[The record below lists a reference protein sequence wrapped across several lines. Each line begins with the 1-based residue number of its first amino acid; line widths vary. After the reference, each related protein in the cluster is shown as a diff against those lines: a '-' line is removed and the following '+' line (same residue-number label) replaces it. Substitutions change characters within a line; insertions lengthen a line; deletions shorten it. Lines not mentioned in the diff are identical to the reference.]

1 MSGCEMV
8 CQFDHGISM
17 RDGVVLRGN
26 LFRPAGPTPCP
37 VLVLRTVFRKDWMGR
52 GYGQYDPSFWVRHG
66 YAVYIQDVRGLGAS
80 EGEFDR
86 FTSDGPDGYDTI
98 EALAACEWCDGQVGM
113 IGSYFAGYAQLMAAA
128 EHPPH
133 LKAICPMQTSVSI
146 NRDCDNRGFLFAS
159 HIGWCTSRL
168 VSRLRDGRYPEQV
181 TRKYLPR
188 MLDVLHTYVDS
199 QLRSIPI
206 GDMPVLRDSPFLIH
220 QDYRRHLLDGFDD
233 FELLHKEGR
242 DMDVGRIHT
251 PALYICGWLDSSRT
265 PLLDHCA
272 AQLAKG
278 ISSKVLIIPWE
289 PGEAP
294 ARVDSPLEDGEM
306 IVDLQAEMLAWFDEH
321 LKGKA
326 ATNSSAIRY
335 FDIVTKSCEAMASW
349 PPEHVTPRTFWLN
362 EQGTL
367 SDRAPEHTGKDAY
380 LHEPLHPLPYFPVG
394 PCAAPLDRNAKTL
407 CYTSAAVDA
416 DYRILGDGK
425 ATVFLS
431 CTAADTDVMM
441 SLVDV
446 SPDGRCFII
455 CDGATRARYRMD
467 WISRPL
473 TPNEIYTVEVELG
486 RICYTLRAGHR
497 LRLVIT
503 GSAFPKYDVN
513 HGTGQRP
520 IQDAQT
526 VTSTTNVY
534 YGPSYPSRLCLTVK
548 SMS

>member
-8 CQFDHGISM
+8 CQLDHCIPM

-98 EALAACEWCDGQVGM
+98 EALAACDWCDGQVGM

-272 AQLAKG
+272 AQLATG

-335 FDIVTKSCEAMASW
+335 FDIVTKSCEAMESW

-367 SDRAPEHTGKDAY
+367 SDRAPEHTGKNAY

-407 CYTSAAVDA
+407 CYTSAAFDA

-446 SPDGRCFII
+446 SPDGRRFII

-486 RICYTLRAGHR
+486 RICYTLRAGTPPPAGHNWER
-497 LRLVIT
+497 I
-503 GSAFPKYDVN
+503 S
-513 HGTGQRP
+513 Q
-520 IQDAQT
+520 I
-526 VTSTTNVY
+526 
-534 YGPSYPSRLCLTVK
+534 
-548 SMS
+548 

>member
-8 CQFDHGISM
+8 CQFDHCISM

-26 LFRPAGPTPCP
+26 LFRPAGQTPCP

-86 FTSDGPDGYDTI
+86 FTSDGLDGYDTI
-98 EALAACEWCDGQVGM
+98 EALAACDWCDGQVGM

-146 NRDCDNRGFLFAS
+146 NRNCDNRGFLFAS

-168 VSRLRDGRYPEQV
+168 VSRLRDGRYSEQV
-181 TRKYLPR
+181 TQKYLPR
-188 MLDVLHTYVDS
+188 MLEVLHTYVDS

-206 GDMPVLRDSPFLIH
+206 GNMPVLRDSPFLIH
-220 QDYRRHLLDGFDD
+220 QDYYRHLLDGFDD

-242 DMDVGRIHT
+242 DMDVGRIHI
-251 PALYICGWLDSSRT
+251 PALYISGWLDSART

-278 ISSKVLIIPWE
+278 ISSKVVILPWE

-294 ARVDSPLEDGEM
+294 VRVDSPLEDGEM
-306 IVDLQAEMLAWFDEH
+306 LVDLQAEMLAWFDQH

-326 ATNSSAIRY
+326 ATASPAIRY

-349 PPEHVTPRTFWLN
+349 PPEYVTPQTYWLN

-367 SDRAPEHTGKDAY
+367 SDLEPEHTGEDTY
-380 LHEPLHPLPYFPVG
+380 LHDPLNPLSYFPVG
-394 PCAAPLDRNAKTL
+394 PCAASMDSNAKTL
-407 CYTSAAVDA
+407 CYTSAAFNA
-416 DYRILGDGK
+416 DCCILGDGK

-431 CTAADTDVMM
+431 CTAVDTDVMM
-441 SLVDV
+441 SLIDV
-446 SPDGRCFII
+446 YPDGRRFII

-473 TPNEIYTVEVELG
+473 TPNEVYTVEVELG

-497 LRLVIT
+497 LRLVLT

-513 HGTGQRP
+513 HGTGHRP
-520 IQDAQT
+520 AQDAET

-548 SMS
+548 SKR

>member
-8 CQFDHGISM
+8 CQLDHCIPM

-98 EALAACEWCDGQVGM
+98 EALAACDWCDGQVGM

-206 GDMPVLRDSPFLIH
+206 GDMPVLRDSPFPIH

-251 PALYICGWLDSSRT
+251 PALYICGWLDSSCT

-335 FDIVTKSCEAMASW
+335 FDIVTKSCEAMESW
-349 PPEHVTPRTFWLN
+349 PPEHVIPRTFWLN

-367 SDRAPEHTGKDAY
+367 SDREPEHTGKDAY

-407 CYTSAAVDA
+407 CYTSAAVDV

-446 SPDGRCFII
+446 SPDGRRFII

-503 GSAFPKYDVN
+503 GSSFPKYDVN

>member
-8 CQFDHGISM
+8 CQLDHCIPM

-98 EALAACEWCDGQVGM
+98 EALAACDWCNGQVGM

-206 GDMPVLRDSPFLIH
+206 GDMPVLRDSPFPIH

-335 FDIVTKSCEAMASW
+335 FDIVTKSCEAMESW
-349 PPEHVTPRTFWLN
+349 PPEHVIPRIFWLN

-367 SDRAPEHTGKDAY
+367 SDREPEHTGKDAY

-394 PCAAPLDRNAKTL
+394 PCAAPLDRNVKTL
-407 CYTSAAVDA
+407 CYTSTAVDA

-446 SPDGRCFII
+446 SPDGRRFII

-534 YGPSYPSRLCLTVK
+534 YGPSYPSRFCLTVK

>member
-8 CQFDHGISM
+8 CQLDHCIPM

-98 EALAACEWCDGQVGM
+98 EALAACDWCDGQVGM

-206 GDMPVLRDSPFLIH
+206 GDMPVLRDSPFPIH

-242 DMDVGRIHT
+242 DMDVGRIHI
-251 PALYICGWLDSSRT
+251 PALYISGWLDSSRT

-306 IVDLQAEMLAWFDEH
+306 IVDLQAEMLAWFDQH

-349 PPEHVTPRTFWLN
+349 PPEHVIPRIFWLN

-367 SDRAPEHTGKDAY
+367 SDREPEHTGKDAY
-380 LHEPLHPLPYFPVG
+380 LHEPLHPLSYFPVG
-394 PCAAPLDRNAKTL
+394 PCAAPLDRNVKTL

>member
-8 CQFDHGISM
+8 CQLDHCIPM

-98 EALAACEWCDGQVGM
+98 EALAACDWCDGQVGM

-206 GDMPVLRDSPFLIH
+206 GDMPVLRDSPFPIH

-335 FDIVTKSCEAMASW
+335 FDFVTKSCETMESW

-367 SDRAPEHTGKDAY
+367 SDREPEHTGKDVY

-407 CYTSAAVDA
+407 CYTSAAFDA

-446 SPDGRCFII
+446 SPDGRRFII

>member
-8 CQFDHGISM
+8 CQFDHGIPM

-26 LFRPAGPTPCP
+26 LFRPAGQALCP

-98 EALAACEWCDGQVGM
+98 EALAACDWCDGQVGM
-113 IGSYFAGYAQLMAAA
+113 IGSYFAGYAQLMAAG

-206 GDMPVLRDSPFLIH
+206 GDMPVLRDSPFPIH

-326 ATNSSAIRY
+326 ATNASAIRY
-335 FDIVTKSCEAMASW
+335 FDIVTKSCEAMESW
-349 PPEHVTPRTFWLN
+349 PPEHVIPRTFWLN

-367 SDRAPEHTGKDAY
+367 SDREPEHTGKDAY

-446 SPDGRCFII
+446 SPDGRRFII

-473 TPNEIYTVEVELG
+473 TSNEIYTVEVELG

-526 VTSTTNVY
+526 VTSTTNAY